1 MTGASHPGQLLAS
14 LDAPT
19 GQHTRFAVIADPHVA
34 TRSTGTSK
42 LFEQTLDHF
51 RTAITDIQTR
61 DVDAVLSPGDLTK
74 DGEPWNYTAV
84 DEVLETLSVPFYA
97 VPGNHD
103 VAKSG
108 DAHESLSVDEFS
120 VRYGPGSMP
129 YQISVGSVDIVGI
142 NTAGTQQRLT
152 ETHDGRTTSETLT
165 WLSETLTESQ
175 PSIVLAHHTFP
186 PISEQIKSYQDIDS
200 EMHLPPVMQNPGP
213 LADVLSA
220 KGADLVFSGHYHLP
234 ATGTYHGVREVSA
247 PTTCSFPQAYL
258 LCDVT
263 PTGTTIRHVPI
274 TDEPG
279 LEQAHHKRVR
289 DSSTSAG
296 LTAIAAAR
304 VASFPLVTESN
315 TNHR

>member
-1 MTGASHPGQLLAS
+1 MTGESHSGQLLAN
-14 LDAPT
+14 LDTPT
-19 GQHTRFAVIADPHVA
+19 GQDTRFAVVADPHVA

-42 LFEQTLDHF
+42 LFEQTFDHF
-51 RTAITDIQTR
+51 KAAITDIQSR

-74 DGEPWNYTAV
+74 DGEPWNYAAV
-84 DEVLETLSVPFYA
+84 DEVLEPLSVPFYA

-103 VAKSG
+103 VPKG
-108 DAHESLSVDEFS
+108 DDSHQPLSVDEFS
-120 VRYGPGSMP
+120 DRYGPGSMP
-129 YQISVGSVDIVGI
+129 YQISVGSVDILGI

-165 WLSETLTESQ
+165 WLSETLVESR
-175 PSIVLAHHTFP
+175 PSIILAHHTFP
-186 PISEQIKSYQDIDS
+186 PISKQIKSYQDIDS
-200 EMHLPPVMQNPGP
+200 EMHLPPVMQNPDA
-213 LADVLSA
+213 LADVLSS

-234 ATGTYHGVREVSA
+234 ATGTYHGVREIST

-263 PTGTTIRHVPI
+263 PTGTTIRQIPI
-274 TDEPG
+274 TDETG
-279 LEQAHHKRVR
+279 LEQAHHNRVR

-304 VASFPLVTESN
+304 VASFPLVDEADST
-315 TNHR
+315 HR